1 MATLLHR
8 TPPHPEA
15 SGGGFRCLPWEH
27 GDYHDGMG
35 PPTARSGG
43 GTRTDRESGRP
54 SAHLSEDF
62 RGKEVQIG
70 GGLWQLPPFGRS
82 LDRSKRGF

>member
-27 GDYHDGMG
+27 GNYHDGMG
-35 PPTARSGG
+35 PPTARSGVG
-43 GTRTDRESGRP
+43 PGSIGNRGVPASTCPRIF
-54 SAHLSEDF
+54 SA
-62 RGKEVQIG
+62 KEVQIG
-70 GGLWQLPPFGRS
+70 GDWS
-82 LDRSKRGF
+82 N